1 MMQLVVKGWRTSITH
16 FRRSTKGKPM
26 KRLPFAMVLISSG
39 IGLVAVGII
48 LADESAEKSAQEAAQ
63 SWLALVDSGN
73 YSESWNEA
81 AQVFKER
88 VTREQWEA
96 ALKSVRT
103 PLGQLESR
111 KLKSAQFT
119 RELPG
124 APDGEYVVILYET
137 AFKKKKF
144 SLETVTP
151 VKDKDSQW
159 RVSGY
164 FIK

>member
-1 MMQLVVKGWRTSITH
+1 
-16 FRRSTKGKPM
+16 M
-26 KRLPFAMVLISSG
+26 KKLFLATCFVSAG
-39 IGLVAVGII
+39 IGLVAMAIVR
-48 LADESAEKSAQEAAQ
+48 ADQGAEKSAQEAAQ
-63 SWLALVDSGN
+63 SWLALVDSGK
-73 YSESWNEA
+73 YSESWDEA

-124 APDGEYVVILYET
+124 APDGEYVVILYDT
-137 AFKKKKF
+137 TFQKKKS

-151 VKDKDSQW
+151 MKDKDGQW

>member
-1 MMQLVVKGWRTSITH
+1 MNKLFLTVLFVSVLMCFVAI
-16 FRRSTKGKPM
+16 
-26 KRLPFAMVLISSG
+26 LISP
-39 IGLVAVGII
+39 
-48 LADESAEKSAQEAAQ
+48 ADESAERSAQGAAQ
-63 SWLALVDSGN
+63 SWLALVDSGK

-88 VTREQWEA
+88 VTRQQWEA

-124 APDGEYVVILYET
+124 APDGEYVVILYDT
-137 AFKKKKF
+137 AFEKKKS

-151 VKDKDSQW
+151 MKDKDGQW